1 MCWGL
6 NEVFISEGVK
16 SIGDN
21 AFSVCDSLRKITIP
35 ASVEYI
41 GRDAFKYCFNL
52 TIVAGE
58 GSYAEVYA
66 KDNDIPF
73 CRLQL

>member
-58 GSYAEVYA
+58 GSYAEIYA